1 MNEKEFIMW
10 LHGFLEI
17 SEATTL
23 NERQLQIVKDH
34 LDTFFTKVTPE
45 RKQEDDDW
53 FKQIEKYKQKPYNPD
68 KPSKPIPLPYY
79 PPDQGPYKITCSD
92 STGEFQPLDLTK
104 TYC

>member
-1 MNEKEFIMW
+1 MW

-23 NERQLQIVKDH
+23 NERQLQIIKDH

-53 FKQIEKYKQKPYNPD
+53 LSKQIEKYKQKPYNPD
-68 KPSKPIPLPYY
+68 KLGKLIPLIPMQ
-79 PPDQGPYKITCSD
+79 PTHPDAFKITCSD

>member
-1 MNEKEFIMW
+1 MW

-23 NERQLQIVKDH
+23 NERQLQIIKDH

-53 FKQIEKYKQKPYNPD
+53 LSKQIEKYKQKPYNPD
-68 KPSKPIPLPYY
+68 KPGKLIPLIPMQ
-79 PPDQGPYKITCSD
+79 PTHPDAFKITYAD

>member
-23 NERQLQIVKDH
+23 NERQLQIIKDH

-45 RKQEDDDW
+45 RKQEDDDL
-53 FKQIEKYKQKPYNPD
+53 FKQIEKYKQ
-68 KPSKPIPLPYY
+68 SKPITLTYY
-79 PPDQGPYKITCSD
+79 PPFPESPYKITCSD
-92 STGEFQPLDLTK
+92 STAGKPLPNSSK